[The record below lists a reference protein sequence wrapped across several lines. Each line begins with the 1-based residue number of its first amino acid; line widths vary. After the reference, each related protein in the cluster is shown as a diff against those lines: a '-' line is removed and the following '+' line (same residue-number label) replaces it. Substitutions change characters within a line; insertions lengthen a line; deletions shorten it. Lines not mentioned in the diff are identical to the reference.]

1 MSSRT
6 CIKRKQLIKNYFI
19 NSTFYLRPIPKFAS
33 SHFHPMNF
41 LVAPNN
47 PMSERI
53 SRAPLIYEIDT
64 RNVVGV
70 ASFSTGK
77 STMLSSLYN
86 GQSVRSISLGLPSC
100 PFSSFLAHADS
111 ILPQLKSG
119 RARNFLFFRT
129 ARHEFHRVR
138 WFPSL
143 SSGRVFSPLEMHCPS
158 PYRRP
163 RFRKR
168 NGILLCLAPEYR
180 FPRWDTVGSLFPTRD
195 ACFFLNPLLEFSI
208 DAPPVIYA
216 N

>member
-1 MSSRT
+1 
-6 CIKRKQLIKNYFI
+6 
-19 NSTFYLRPIPKFAS
+19 
-33 SHFHPMNF
+33 
-41 LVAPNN
+41 
-47 PMSERI
+47 MSERI

-64 RNVVGV
+64 RSVVGV

-86 GQSVRSISLGLPSC
+86 GQGVRFISLGLPSC
-100 PFSSFLAHADS
+100 PFSSFLAHVDS

-143 SSGRVFSPLEMHCPS
+143 SSGRVFSPLEMHCSS
-158 PYRRP
+158 PYRRL

-180 FPRWDTVGSLFPTRD
+180 FPRRDTGALSNSRRLFLFKSSFGIFHRRATSNLRELSKVCGIFPD
-195 ACFFLNPLLEFSI
+195 LWKLLFEIKVKNNNFE
-208 DAPPVIYA
+208 
-216 N
+216 